1 MTLPNKTINKMYRRL
16 CTGIFACRC
25 PYRLCFVHI
34 SFMYNFFGIFTQ
46 KFSLKQHFYVAIF
59 VDSLQ
64 SNFIISVSKTF
75 GLQPVQSYTYLL
87 IFYVFLHQFISLN
100 RTSIGIASLSLINL
114 SSNVHNSLVLLPMGF
129 SITGAKYIIEVENVR
144 KCGFD
149 MGYVLLER

>member
-1 MTLPNKTINKMYRRL
+1 MYNVSLRRLCMTLPNKTINKMYRRL

-75 GLQPVQSYTYLL
+75 ISKNKGRKSLANHL
-87 IFYVFLHQFISLN
+87 FISH
-100 RTSIGIASLSLINL
+100 SSHFIGKKRKHCHSLRQLFSWSARIKAKF
-114 SSNVHNSLVLLPMGF
+114 VL
-129 SITGAKYIIEVENVR
+129 
-144 KCGFD
+144 
-149 MGYVLLER
+149 